1 MATRSGRARTGETT
15 PRSMRASPAP
25 SPRPSQR
32 ADEIVSRVRSL
43 GVRVVTVEEPAYPSR
58 LASIAMPPHVLFVTG
73 DPAALSRERAVAIVG
88 TRRATTAGRTTAGR
102 IATALVAADATI
114 VSGLAFGIDGVAHE
128 ATVRAG
134 GTTVAVI
141 GGGHAVVA
149 PRSHARLAAA
159 IIAGGGAVVSEL
171 APDVKPSHGTFPRR
185 NRIISG
191 LSDATVVVEAPARSG
206 ALITASWALEQGRPC
221 YLVPGAL
228 DAPASAGC
236 LAFLREWEHEA
247 HIVAGIPQLIA
258 DLGFARP
265 IAGMRDAVAAATT
278 QSLGAVEGAI
288 AAPAG
293 RRPRHRRRAGG
304 GHRPAGR
311 DRPHRA
317 RPARAPGP
325 RRGDPRSL
333 SPGRSAARR
342 ARRRSGHD
350 ERVAHGGVARP
361 AGSVL
366 PSVTRHAPT
375 RRSGRADVSPPLPT
389 DPVRESVLRKLIIAI
404 LAVPVLAAIYAAT
417 ALRRSGIVRATVA
430 LGLGAALGLGVVAF
444 VRPTLTTATPPT
456 DIVPLTAGRI
466 PDLGRHRRRAPGAGG
481 RRILDADG
489 ARVRRGGAGRRARRP
504 PSSCAGTTTTP
515 P

>member
-1 MATRSGRARTGETT
+1 MLGVGTGGPAQVSAGRVTAGADPVPRRAVADERRRMDAVPADAYAAERDAWTALTSAHGLGPIGFAALLTEFGTGRAIMEVAAGPAGVERLMATRSVHGERGDRAPIPAGVA
-15 PRSMRASPAP
+15 RAIVAAVEH
-25 SPRPSQR
+25 
-32 ADEIVSRVRSL
+32 ADQIVSRVRSL
-43 GVRVVTVEEPAYPSR
+43 GVRVVTVEEPAYPER

-73 DPAALSRERAVAIVG
+73 DPAALARDRAVAIVG

-102 IATALVAADATI
+102 IATAMVAADATI

-171 APDVKPSHGTFPRR
+171 APDVEPSRGTFPRR

-221 YLVPGAL
+221 YLVPGGL

-265 IAGMRDAVAAATT
+265 IPGMRDAVAAATT
-278 QSLGAVEGAI
+278 QSLGKVEGVI
-288 AAPAG
+288 AAQLVAG
-293 RRPRHRRRAGG
+293 HVTVDELVAVTDLPVATVLSALVLLERRGLAVGIHGRY
-304 GHRPAGR
+304 RPAG
-311 DRPHRA
+311 
-317 RPARAPGP
+317 
-325 RRGDPRSL
+325 
-333 SPGRSAARR
+333 
-342 ARRRSGHD
+342 
-350 ERVAHGGVARP
+350 
-361 AGSVL
+361 
-366 PSVTRHAPT
+366 
-375 RRSGRADVSPPLPT
+375 PLLGE
-389 DPVRESVLRKLIIAI
+389 PVRISLR
-404 LAVPVLAAIYAAT
+404 
-417 ALRRSGIVRATVA
+417 
-430 LGLGAALGLGVVAF
+430 
-444 VRPTLTTATPPT
+444 
-456 DIVPLTAGRI
+456 
-466 PDLGRHRRRAPGAGG
+466 
-481 RRILDADG
+481 
-489 ARVRRGGAGRRARRP
+489 
-504 PSSCAGTTTTP
+504 
-515 P
+515 